1 MHSHIV
7 GFIKSRL
14 RSGQTQNVRIKIK
27 TNISDDK
34 TIHNSL
40 NSFSVTGTCI
50 LGHSKSSFGYL
61 VKQCGFPRPVISS
74 NNRDVMFY
82 ES

>member
-14 RSGQTQNVRIKIK
+14 RSGQTQNVRIKTK

-40 NSFSVTGTCI
+40 NLFSVSGI